1 MVIAC
6 VNRVP
11 MKKKGELCLLSTDFL
26 YFMFFS
32 FSSDVITCSKCY
44 EKTPREQLKL
54 DRGFKNDMRTLEITC
69 SFCDWADIL
78 KNYLVSSAFFFF
90 LLTLT
95 MFFFKDHL
103 NKIHPNPKCIYC
115 GEYFSTVN
123 EMDRH
128 QHYVCEKMTVN
139 CPFKQFGCEE
149 MVHSHIY
156 FLIYSL
162 KLFL

>member
-1 MVIAC
+1 VVIVC

-11 MKKKGELCLLSTDFL
+11 MKKKGQLCLLSTDFL
-26 YFMFFS
+26 YFMFF

-44 EKTPREQLKL
+44 EKTPREQLIL

-128 QHYVCEKMTVN
+128 QHYVCEKMTIN